1 MNFAEAYNYIL
12 SLSNMPR
19 MEYMKEGNMCDW
31 YLKRMQF
38 FLDLIGNPEK
48 KIKHYIHVT
57 GTSGKGSTV
66 SFLHNILQADKR
78 KVGSTYSPHPTI
90 ITERWKVGNSYMTKK
105 EFVEIVKYLKP
116 KLDEYLEKT
125 PYDMLSFFEL
135 TEAIGFIFF
144 AQKKV
149 DWLVLEVACGG
160 RYDSSNIIPYKDV
173 AAITNIGLDH
183 VGIIGHNKEEIA
195 YEKAGIIKQNCTAF
209 TTEQDKKILNVIETE
224 ADLQKVNLEKL
235 KINDYKI
242 IKENINKII
251 FSYQDEEYELQALG
265 QHQIKNAILCINI
278 AKFLKIKNVSI
289 KQGLKNTSQ
298 PLRFEIVQEKPYIIL
313 DGAHNEDKI
322 KSTVEAM
329 KKITKNKLYIIAGF
343 SGDKKVSNMIKSLS
357 TLNPTFVCATKNT
370 SNHFRKVAD
379 PKVIAKE
386 FAKNK
391 NTKTKIF
398 LDPTD
403 ALEFVMKKIKK
414 NDVLLITG
422 SIFLS
427 GELRKNFYKI

>member
-1 MNFAEAYNYIL
+1 MNFTEAYNYIL

-183 VGIIGHNKEEIA
+183 VGIIGISARKYA
-195 YEKAGIIKQNCTAF
+195 YQRGS
-209 TTEQDKKILNVIETE
+209 KK
-224 ADLQKVNLEKL
+224 
-235 KINDYKI
+235 
-242 IKENINKII
+242 
-251 FSYQDEEYELQALG
+251 
-265 QHQIKNAILCINI
+265 
-278 AKFLKIKNVSI
+278 
-289 KQGLKNTSQ
+289 
-298 PLRFEIVQEKPYIIL
+298 LR
-313 DGAHNEDKI
+313 N
-322 KSTVEAM
+322 
-329 KKITKNKLYIIAGF
+329 
-343 SGDKKVSNMIKSLS
+343 
-357 TLNPTFVCATKNT
+357 
-370 SNHFRKVAD
+370 
-379 PKVIAKE
+379 
-386 FAKNK
+386 
-391 NTKTKIF
+391 
-398 LDPTD
+398 
-403 ALEFVMKKIKK
+403 
-414 NDVLLITG
+414 
-422 SIFLS
+422 
-427 GELRKNFYKI
+427 

>member
-1 MNFAEAYNYIL
+1 MNFTEAYNYIL

-183 VGIIGHNKEEIA
+183 VGIIGNNKEEIA

-209 TTEQDKKILNVIETE
+209 TTEQDKKILN
-224 ADLQKVNLEKL
+224 
-235 KINDYKI
+235 
-242 IKENINKII
+242 
-251 FSYQDEEYELQALG
+251 
-265 QHQIKNAILCINI
+265 
-278 AKFLKIKNVSI
+278 
-289 KQGLKNTSQ
+289 
-298 PLRFEIVQEKPYIIL
+298 
-313 DGAHNEDKI
+313 
-322 KSTVEAM
+322 
-329 KKITKNKLYIIAGF
+329 
-343 SGDKKVSNMIKSLS
+343 
-357 TLNPTFVCATKNT
+357 
-370 SNHFRKVAD
+370 
-379 PKVIAKE
+379 
-386 FAKNK
+386 
-391 NTKTKIF
+391 
-398 LDPTD
+398 
-403 ALEFVMKKIKK
+403 
-414 NDVLLITG
+414 
-422 SIFLS
+422 
-427 GELRKNFYKI
+427 

>member
-1 MNFAEAYNYIL
+1 MSFAEAYNYIL

-31 YLKRMQF
+31 YLKRLQF
-38 FLDLIGNPEK
+38 FLDLLGNPEK

-66 SFLHNILQADKR
+66 SFLHNILQASNKR
-78 KVGSTYSPHPTI
+78 VASTYSPHPTV
-90 ITERWKVGNSYMTKK
+90 ITERWKVGNKFMTKK
-105 EFVEIVKYLKP
+105 EFVEIVEYLKP

-135 TEAIGFIFF
+135 TEVIGFIYF
-144 AQKKV
+144 AKKKV

-173 AAITNIGLDH
+173 AVITNIGLDH
-183 VGIIGHNKEEIA
+183 VGIIGNNKEEIA

-209 TTEQDKKILNVIETE
+209 TTEQDKKILNIIEKE
-224 ADLQKVNLEKL
+224 ADKEKVNLHKL
-235 KINDYKI
+235 KINNYKI
-242 IKENINKII
+242 KKEKIDSVI
-251 FSYQDEEYELQALG
+251 FEYEDVDFEIKALG
-265 QHQIKNAILCINI
+265 PHQIKNAILCINV
-278 AKFLKIKNVSI
+278 AKFLKIKISNI
-289 KQGLKNTSQ
+289 QQGLKQTQQ

-329 KKITKNKLYIIAGF
+329 KKIKTNKLYIITGF
-343 SGDKKVSNMIKSLS
+343 SGDKKVNNMIKSLS

-370 SNHFRKVAD
+370 NNHFRKVAD
-379 PKVIAKE
+379 PKIIAKE
-386 FAKNK
+386 FTKNK

-398 LDPTD
+398 LDPQD
-403 ALEFVMKKIKK
+403 ALEFCLAKMKK
-414 NDVLLITG
+414 NDALLITG

-427 GELRKNFYKI
+427 GQLREKFRKI